1 MSRPGWAELTIGR
14 MSRKIESLE
23 QNIQALK
30 RRNEVLKQII
40 SDICDITGLEH
51 PDLRYERYVPVS
63 RARQDE
69 DNEQEETV
77 PDNRE
82 VTELRNDR
90 KKKNCHLV
98 KVKKKLNPRHLR
110 TLLQLRETQ
119 RISDVEERHVRK

>member
-23 QNIQALK
+23 QNIQALE

-63 RARQDE
+63 RAK
-69 DNEQEETV
+69 
-77 PDNRE
+77 
-82 VTELRNDR
+82 TEKSRSYEMNF
-90 KKKNCHLV
+90 
-98 KVKKKLNPRHLR
+98 
-110 TLLQLRETQ
+110 
-119 RISDVEERHVRK
+119 